1 MKLAIAQI
9 VLGGLILAEIVTANI
24 VPGLWGFGWFWI
36 FCLTLPPLGLA
47 VLGCGIA
54 QYLKA
59 REARIRHE
67 ATP

>member
-1 MKLAIAQI
+1 MKLAIAQM
-9 VLGGLILAEIVTANI
+9 VLGGLILAVVLTCPAFLFVVA
-24 VPGLWGFGWFWI
+24 VP
-36 FCLTLPPLGLA
+36 GLA

-59 REARIRHE
+59 RKVRIRHE

>member
-1 MKLAIAQI
+1 MKLAIAQM
-9 VLGGLILAEIVTANI
+9 VLGVLILAVVLTCPAFLFVVA
-24 VPGLWGFGWFWI
+24 VP
-36 FCLTLPPLGLA
+36 GLA

-59 REARIRHE
+59 RKVRNKYE